1 MTPPPDLWSRV
12 DYRRLVAWPE
22 RLERER
28 PLLLDVLGRAPSR
41 LVLDLGCGT
50 GEHSRFLASLGYE
63 VVGIDSSGAMIA
75 HAVEDPVPP
84 ALTFVQAAIEDLESV
99 VSAPAGAAICLGN
112 TLPHLEPPALERFV
126 QALRRR
132 LLPGAPFLFQV
143 LNYERIFARRL
154 QHLPLNVRSGRD
166 GDTVVFLRL
175 MDPRPDGTV
184 IFSPTTLRYRPDQDP
199 PVEVVSS
206 RSVRLR
212 GWTRPELHRLLTAA
226 GFAEFEACG
235 DMSRTPYDPLE
246 SPDLVAIAR

>member
-1 MTPPPDLWSRV
+1 MPPPPDLWSRV

-28 PLLLDVLGRAPSR
+28 PLLLDVLGSAPSR
-41 LVLDLGCGT
+41 VVLDLGCGT
-50 GEHSRFLASLGYE
+50 GEHSRFLASLGYS
-63 VVGIDSSGAMIA
+63 VVAIDSSDAMIA
-75 HAVEDPVPP
+75 RATEEPLPP
-84 ALTFVQAAIEDLESV
+84 TLSFIKAAIEDLDSV

-112 TLPHLEPPALERFV
+112 TLPHLEPPALARFV

-143 LNYERIFARRL
+143 LNYERVFARRL
-154 QHLPLNVRSGRD
+154 QHLPVNVRSGTD

-184 IFSPTTLRYRPDQDP
+184 IFSPSTLRYRPDHDP

-206 RSVRLR
+206 RSVRLH
-212 GWTRPELHRLLTAA
+212 GWTRHELHRLLTAA
-226 GFAEFEACG
+226 GFDEFEAYG
-235 DMSRTPYDPLE
+235 DMGRAPYDPLE
-246 SPDLVAIAR
+246 SADLVAIAR